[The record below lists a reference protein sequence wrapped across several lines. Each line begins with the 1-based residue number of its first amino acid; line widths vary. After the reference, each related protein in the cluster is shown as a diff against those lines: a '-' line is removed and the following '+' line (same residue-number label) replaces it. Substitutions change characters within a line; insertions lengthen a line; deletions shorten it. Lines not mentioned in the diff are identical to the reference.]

1 MVNAQTP
8 CDDDSIMK
16 KILIGAVA
24 TLSLAACSGDSGR
37 EFARYYDPQGIF
49 ATNLPAANDL
59 QVTPAQASSGGPQL
73 LTGVVASPPQP
84 SPSPQSALGGGLF
97 DAAAQSADQTTYRV
111 LAVQTD
117 GFADLDAMALYFLTG
132 DPAVDVRVE
141 DPVRID
147 GDEGRL
153 LVTDVKQDGAV
164 TGSVAVAITLGRD
177 GTGFLVAA
185 FFPPGG
191 WDAERD
197 DFFRVVQSFRAEV
210 PPGLM
215 SFPVTGPAA

>member
-1 MVNAQTP
+1 MVNARAP
-8 CDDDSIMK
+8 CDDDQVVKRIA
-16 KILIGAVA
+16 IC
-24 TLSLAACSGDSGR
+24 TLAAAALAACSQGSGR

-59 QVTPAQASSGGPQL
+59 QVTPPQASSDGPQL
-73 LTGVVASPPQP
+73 LTGVVATPPQP
-84 SPSPQSALGGGLF
+84 SPSPQTGLGGTLV
-97 DAAAQSADQTTYRV
+97 DTTTQTDQTTYQV

-117 GFADLDAMALYFLTG
+117 GFADLDEMALYYLTG
-132 DPAVDVRVE
+132 DPAIDVRVE
-141 DPVRID
+141 DSVRID

-153 LVTDVKQDGAV
+153 LVTDVNQSGAA
-164 TGSVAVAITLGRD
+164 TASLAVALTLGRD

-185 FFPPGG
+185 VFPPGE
-191 WDAERD
+191 WEAERA
-197 DFFRVVQSFRAEV
+197 DFFRVLESFNESV